1 MAATPPP
8 TIVIAKRE
16 PAQFHS
22 HVSDDQKSKS
32 DPDQRRLFTPPTPQQ
47 ARILWMATT
56 AVAVAVV
63 LALIGLVAWGFGIA
77 LQKLSPVLLPLAIAG
92 ILAYLIDPV
101 VDFFGRRGVPR
112 TRAIFMVFALILVGV
127 GLVSSIVIPKLVLE
141 AKDLVEQVPAFR
153 EQLSGTNSST
163 IASINTPNTP
173 QPYSLEDSEAASTN
187 LVDQTT
193 STNAPGA
200 LLALPSAWVE
210 KAEAWLDSSP
220 WGMRLRKV
228 WDTELK
234 GTVEGWAKKTV
245 PVLSNWTLQQV
256 KKVASWFG
264 LIVGLALVPVY
275 LFYFLQEK
283 KAISENWTDYLPIL
297 ESKTKDELVFILR
310 AINDYLILFF
320 RGQVLV
326 AICIGFLLT
335 IGFAL
340 MGLKYG
346 LLLGIAAGALSIVPY
361 LGIVLSIIP
370 AVALAAVQFGDW
382 IHPLLVIGV
391 FSLVQFL
398 EGFFISPKIMGDR
411 VGLHPLTIIIAV
423 MVGTTLM
430 GGIIGGI
437 LAIPL
442 TAALRVLMFRYI
454 WKSRSPGPAL
464 RAA

>member
-1 MAATPPP
+1 LNEDP
-8 TIVIAKRE
+8 
-16 PAQFHS
+16 
-22 HVSDDQKSKS
+22 KSNPE
-32 DPDQRRLFTPPTPQQ
+32 PDQRRLFTPPTPGQ
-47 ARILWMATT
+47 ARILWMSTT
-56 AVAVAVV
+56 AVAIAIV
-63 LALIGLVAWGFGIA
+63 LALIGVVVWGFGMA

-101 VDFFGRRGVPR
+101 VDFFGRRGIPR
-112 TRAIFMVFALILVGV
+112 TRAIFLVFTLVLLAV
-127 GLVSSIVIPKLVLE
+127 GLVSSLVIPKLLLE
-141 AKDLVEQVPAFR
+141 ARDLADQVPDFG
-153 EQLSGTNSST
+153 EQISG
-163 IASINTPNTP
+163 APAP
-173 QPYSLEDSEAASTN
+173 R
-187 LVDQTT
+187 TT
-193 STNAPGA
+193 STNAVMA
-200 LLALPSAWVE
+200 TQATPSAPPPTNSVASTSSTNTPKSLFTVPKAWME
-210 KAEAWLDSSP
+210 KTEAWLDSSP

-234 GTVEGWAKKTV
+234 VTVEGWAKKTV
-245 PVLSNWTLQQV
+245 PVVSNWVLQQV

-320 RGQVLV
+320 RGQILV
-326 AICIGFLLT
+326 AICIGVLLT

-361 LGIVLSIIP
+361 LGIVLSVIP

-382 IHPLLVIGV
+382 LHPLLVIGV

-442 TAALRVLMFRYI
+442 TAALRVLMFRYV
-454 WKSRSPGPAL
+454 WKR
-464 RAA
+464 RAAPQPAIAA

>member
-1 MAATPPP
+1 MAARL
-8 TIVIAKRE
+8 VAR
-16 PAQFHS
+16 AQS
-22 HVSDDQKSKS
+22 PLNDDPKQPSEA
-32 DPDQRRLFTPPTPQQ
+32 DQRRLFTPPTPRQ
-47 ARILWMATT
+47 ARILWMSTT
-56 AVAVAVV
+56 AVAVAIV
-63 LALIGLVAWGFGIA
+63 LALIGMVAWGFGMA

-101 VDFFGRRGVPR
+101 VDFFGRRGIPR
-112 TRAIFMVFALILVGV
+112 TRAIFLVFTLVLLAV
-127 GLVSSIVIPKLVLE
+127 GLVSSLVIPKLLLE
-141 AKDLVEQVPAFR
+141 ARDLADQIPDFGGQTADDPA
-153 EQLSGTNSST
+153 LGTTTYTNAATAAPATPAIPPPTNSVSST
-163 IASINTPNTP
+163 P
-173 QPYSLEDSEAASTN
+173 
-187 LVDQTT
+187 
-193 STNAPGA
+193 STNAPNS
-200 LLALPSAWVE
+200 LFTLPKAWME
-210 KAEAWLDSSP
+210 KTEAWLDSSP

-234 GTVEGWAKKTV
+234 STVEGWAKKTM
-245 PVLSNWTLQQV
+245 PVVSNWVLQQV

-320 RGQVLV
+320 RGQILV
-326 AICIGFLLT
+326 AICIGVLLT

-361 LGIVLSIIP
+361 LGIVLSVIP

-382 IHPLLVIGV
+382 LHPLLVIGV
-391 FSLVQFL
+391 FALVQFL

-442 TAALRVLMFRYI
+442 TAALRVLMFRYV
-454 WKSRSPGPAL
+454 WKRRSATL
-464 RAA
+464 AA

>member
-1 MAATPPP
+1 M
-8 TIVIAKRE
+8 
-16 PAQFHS
+16 
-22 HVSDDQKSKS
+22 
-32 DPDQRRLFTPPTPQQ
+32 
-47 ARILWMATT
+47 
-56 AVAVAVV
+56 
-63 LALIGLVAWGFGIA
+63 
-77 LQKLSPVLLPLAIAG
+77 QKLSPVLLPLAIAG

-112 TRAIFMVFALILVGV
+112 TRAILMVFAMILVGV
-127 GLVSSIVIPKLVLE
+127 GLVSSIIIPKLLLE
-141 AKDLVEQVPAFR
+141 AKDLAEQVPAFGG
-153 EQLSGTNSST
+153 LPAGGASSH
-163 IASINTPNTP
+163 
-173 QPYSLEDSEAASTN
+173 AASTN
-187 LVDQTT
+187 APAEPAREIEGGTEVPVSPVAQAAP
-193 STNAPGA
+193 TNAPNT
-200 LLALPSAWVE
+200 LLTLPSAWVE

-220 WGMRLRKV
+220 LGMRLRQV
-228 WDTELK
+228 WDSELK
-234 GTVEGWAKKTV
+234 ATVNGWAKRTV
-245 PVLSNWTLQQV
+245 PVVSNWMLQQV

-264 LIVGLALVPVY
+264 LVVGLALVPVY

-326 AICIGFLLT
+326 AICIGVLLT

-361 LGIVLSIIP
+361 LGIVLSLIP
-370 AVALAAVQFGDW
+370 AIALAAVQFGDW

-411 VGLHPLTIIIAV
+411 VGLHPLTIIVAV

-430 GGIIGGI
+430 GGLIGGI

-442 TAALRVLMFRYI
+442 TAALRVLMFRYV
-454 WKSRSPGPAL
+454 WKRRSPAD
-464 RAA
+464 A